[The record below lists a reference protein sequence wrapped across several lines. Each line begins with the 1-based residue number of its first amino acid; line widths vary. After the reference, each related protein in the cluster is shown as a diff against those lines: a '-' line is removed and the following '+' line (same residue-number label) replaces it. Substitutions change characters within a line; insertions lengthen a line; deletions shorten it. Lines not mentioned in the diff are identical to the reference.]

1 MEKNSNDLLF
11 LGISILIIG
20 LLLASYSFSYYAEMN
35 KLSTQID
42 FEEIAN
48 NNQISTT
55 EKYYKYLSTADF
67 LNQKLT
73 KNQNILI
80 KNMSCSYL
88 DYAYHNSVELYNLT
102 YKKMSPDDSKRSV
115 TAGNIR
121 SLYTMLDNYKTCKNT
136 QDYKTKLGN
145 ILTEIEKANLNS
157 YDNTYKFEK
166 LMNEQKIQRS
176 ENNLTEENN
185 NTQPELDPI
194 PEDEQFIPKP
204 DEQKQNF

>member
-11 LGISILIIG
+11 LGVSILIIG
-20 LLLASYSFSYYAEMN
+20 LILASYSYSYYSEMN

-102 YKKMSPDDSKRSV
+102 YKKMSPEDSKRSV

-136 QDYKTKLGN
+136 QEYKTKLGN
-145 ILTEIEKANLNS
+145 ILTEIERANLNS
-157 YDNTYKFEK
+157 YDNTYRLEK
-166 LMNEQKIQRS
+166 LMNEQKLQRQ
-176 ENNLTEENN
+176 EEISNEEDK
-185 NTQPELDPI
+185 NTAPELEPI
-194 PEDEQFIPKP
+194 PENEQIMPPIDEPKQ
-204 DEQKQNF
+204 DF